1 MDEIYTTIVPSDYA
15 IKSISSVIAET
26 AETVDSVYKKEKI
39 DEMMKEIH
47 DKIDVITTDIKTL
60 DTENRLSR
68 DRRIRDFYKK
78 AVQDNDDDDS
88 EVPTITIDDTEDE
101 EEMSD
106 DIRSLI
112 RDSDARL
119 KELSGMEDFD
129 DE

>member
-26 AETVDSVYKKEKI
+26 ADSVYKKEKI

-78 AVQDNDDDDS
+78 AVQDNDDDDA
-88 EVPTITIDDTEDE
+88 EVPTITIDDAEDE

>member
-15 IKSISSVIAET
+15 IKSISNVIAET
-26 AETVDSVYKKEKI
+26 ADSVYKKEKI

-78 AVQDNDDDDS
+78 AVQDNDDDDA

-101 EEMSD
+101 DEEMSD

>member
-1 MDEIYTTIVPSDYA
+1 MDEIYTTTVPSDYA

>member
-1 MDEIYTTIVPSDYA
+1 MDEIYTTTVPSDYA

-26 AETVDSVYKKEKI
+26 ADSVYKKEKI

>member
-26 AETVDSVYKKEKI
+26 ADSVYKKEKI

-78 AVQDNDDDDS
+78 AVQDNDDDDA

-101 EEMSD
+101 DEEMSD

>member
-26 AETVDSVYKKEKI
+26 ADSVYKKEKI

-101 EEMSD
+101 EEEMSD